1 MAEVTHP
8 VGTNDHE
15 RRGASRATIV
25 LGFASIGGVLGLVVG
40 AIVGVN
46 HLGMTLPDDAEYLP
60 TAMLVAGAMG
70 WLVGGAIG
78 AFGPLGAR
86 PLGPIA
92 RRFIRAGAVVVL
104 LGAGA
109 IAVWPGFSLVDG
121 RWSGPGS
128 AAFEAATLT
137 GAAIVAATFLAVS
150 LWPRPAATDPSDAHA
165 RTSTRAPDARRVP
178 GRGVGAVSIIG
189 LILGAAVF
197 LFGVAQVPVSHANA
211 KTHEEQEA
219 VFTTASRVASVA
231 ADMEGETG
239 AFPDDLDQILR
250 AGGRIVPG
258 TRVAFLGVVGSSFCV
273 VVGIDGGGDRTED
286 PRATAI
292 VHPRAQGS
300 TVRLGG
306 SCTRPW

>member
-1 MAEVTHP
+1 MAEVNP
-8 VGTNDHE
+8 RAGANGDE
-15 RRGASRATIV
+15 LRGASRATIV

-46 HLGMTLPDDAEYLP
+46 HMGMTLPDDAEYLP
-60 TAMLVAGAMG
+60 TAMLSAGAMG
-70 WLVGGAIG
+70 WLAGGAIG

-86 PLGPIA
+86 PPGPIS

-109 IAVWPGFSLVDG
+109 LAVWPGVSLVDG
-121 RWSGPGS
+121 RWNGPGS
-128 AAFEAATLT
+128 AAFEVATLV

-150 LWPRPAATDPSDAHA
+150 LWPRQPAMHPSDAHT
-165 RTSTRAPDARRVP
+165 RTSTPAPNAGRVP
-178 GRGVGAVSIIG
+178 GRGVGAVSIMG
-189 LILGAAVF
+189 LLLGAAVF
-197 LFGVAQVPVSHANA
+197 IFGLAQVPLSHANA
-211 KTHEEQEA
+211 RAHEEQEA
-219 VFTTASRVASVA
+219 VVMTASRMVSVA
-231 ADMEGETG
+231 ADVERETG